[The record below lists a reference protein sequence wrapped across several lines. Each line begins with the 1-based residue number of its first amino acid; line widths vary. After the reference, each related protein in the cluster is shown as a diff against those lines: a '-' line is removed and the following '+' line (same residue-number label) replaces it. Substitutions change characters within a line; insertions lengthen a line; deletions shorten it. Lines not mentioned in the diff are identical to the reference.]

1 MMKKVTAKKV
11 GIFLM
16 FTYFISYITRI
27 NYGAVIVEMVKS
39 TGFSKSELSLAVT
52 ASFFTY
58 GLGQIVCGWLG
69 DRFQPRTMIFMG
81 LVITSCMNI
90 SMIFC
95 PYYQLMALLWGV
107 NGFAQAFMWPPIVRL
122 MVSLLTTD
130 EYKKASLIVSWG
142 SSLGTISIYLLAP
155 LFISV
160 SGYKLVFAFSALCA
174 IIMIPIWL
182 TICPILSDKSQESKS
197 AVVVKKNVSFT
208 KLIFN
213 PLMIGIMIAIVL
225 QGSLR
230 DGIATWMPSY
240 IAETYDLGSN
250 IAILTGVILPIFSI
264 ICMYASEA
272 LHEHLLTDPIK
283 CGCVIFAVSTL
294 SAVLL
299 LIFTGNSTIIS
310 VFSMGLLSGCMHGVN
325 FMLICIVPAYFKT
338 SGHISLIS
346 GVLNAC
352 TYIGSAVSTYG
363 IALLTDNFGWKPTIF
378 VWFIIALMGT
388 LICLASIPGWKKRF
402 AKG

>member
-1 MMKKVTAKKV
+1 MMKRITAKKV

-27 NYGAVIVEMVKS
+27 NYGAVIVEMVRS

-58 GLGQIVCGWLG
+58 GLGQIICGWLG

-95 PYYQLMALLWGV
+95 PYYQLMAVLWGV

-122 MVSLLTTD
+122 MVSLLSTD

-160 SGYKLVFAFSALCA
+160 SGYKLVFAFSALSA
-174 IIMIPIWL
+174 IIMIPTWL
-182 TICPILSDKSQESKS
+182 MICPILSDKSQESKS
-197 AVVVKKNVSFT
+197 TVIVKKNVSFT
-208 KLIFN
+208 KLMFN

-240 IAETYDLGSN
+240 IAETYNLGSN

-264 ICMYASEA
+264 ICMYASET

-294 SAVLL
+294 SAALL

-388 LICLASIPGWKKRF
+388 LICLVCIPGWKKRF